1 MIEMGAGRKLV
12 FLNGVSDCLVLI
24 EVYFVII
31 GIYIEL
37 KRYLRFFYIA
47 WSLRIKKST
56 LHHLRIASRYIRHQT
71 LSLLGFKQSLYRLI
85 KSHISN
91 LHGQLISEFTPQH
104 VVLLFLPQ
112 SLNNIYLVILVLQK
126 QLHESCQLIL
136 W

>member
-1 MIEMGAGRKLV
+1 MSAGRKFV

-31 GIYIEL
+31 GIDIEF
-37 KRYLRFFYIA
+37 KRCFRFFNKT
-47 WSLRIKKST
+47 WSLRIKKT
-56 LHHLRIASRYIRHQT
+56 ALHHLWIASRYIRHQT

-85 KSHISN
+85 KSHISY
-91 LHGQLISEFTPQH
+91 LHSQLICKFTPQH
-104 VVLLFLPQ
+104 GVLLFLPQ